1 MPMTVR
7 TRYAPSPTGEPHIG
21 NIRTMIFAWL
31 TARHAGGKFFLRL
44 EDTDQERYVPGSAR
58 AIVES
63 LRWLGVELDEGPDH
77 VQLAAMKT
85 NEDWEGAPTHSGPYG
100 PYVQSQRLDI
110 YRRHAEDLI
119 ARGLAYRANETA
131 DELERMRS
139 AAQAAKQAF
148 VFRKHMRLRDDVRA
162 DEPHVVR
169 FGMPLTGTTTLDDMI
184 QGKVTFDNGN
194 LDDVV
199 LLKSDGFPTYHLAA
213 MVDDHL
219 MHVSH
224 VVRAVEWLPSAPKH
238 IRIIE
243 GFGWELPRFAHV
255 PLVLSEDGKKLS
267 KRHGATSVTEFREQ
281 GYLPEALVNFL
292 AMLGWAPGQGDE
304 QNVFARDELIEK
316 FTLEKVGA
324 SPAIFSYAKLDWLNG
339 VHIRRLAPDDLANRL
354 VPFLSRD
361 GVAVDT
367 PAKYERLV
375 RLMPLIQVRLDRL
388 TKAADLVDFFFNDIP
403 VPSIE
408 MLIGPKMEQH
418 LSLAALRAARSELA
432 ALSEFSEPAI
442 EKTLRD
448 LGVQLNLKPT
458 QLFTVLRNAVSG
470 KQVTP
475 PLFGT
480 IEALGRALTLER
492 LDRAV
497 ARLQG
502 A

>member
-1 MPMTVR
+1 MDVR
-7 TRYAPSPTGEPHIG
+7 TRYAPSPAGEPHIG

-31 TARHAGGKFFLRL
+31 TARHAGGKFFLRI

-63 LRWLGVELDEGPDH
+63 LRWLGVELDEGPG
-77 VQLAAMKT
+77 QAELARMKT
-85 NEDWEGAPTHSGPYG
+85 NEDWDGAMEMSGPYA
-100 PYVQSQRLDI
+100 PYVQSHRLEI
-110 YRRHAEDLI
+110 YKQHAEWLVE
-119 ARGLAYRANETA
+119 RGLAYRANETSE
-131 DELERMRS
+131 ELDHMRS
-139 AAQAAKQAF
+139 NAQAAKQAF
-148 VFRKHMRLRDDVRA
+148 TFRKSMRLREDVGA
-162 DEPHVVR
+162 DEPHVIR
-169 FGMPLTGTTTLDDMI
+169 LEMPTRGTVTLDDMI
-184 QGKVTFDNGN
+184 QGQVTFDNGN

-219 MHVSH
+219 MQVSH
-224 VVRAVEWLPSAPKH
+224 VIRAVEWLPSAPKH
-238 IRIIE
+238 IHILRA
-243 GFGWELPRFAHV
+243 FGWELPRFAHV
-255 PLVLSEDGKKLS
+255 PLVLSDDGKKLS
-267 KRHGATSVTEFREQ
+267 KRHGATSVTEFREA

-304 QNVFARDELIEK
+304 QNVFTLSELYEK
-316 FTLEKVGA
+316 FTLEKVGS

-339 VHIRRLAPDDLANRL
+339 VHIRMLAPEDLAQRL
-354 VPFLSRD
+354 LPFLEKA

-367 PAKYERLV
+367 PEKLDRLQ
-375 RLMPLIQVRLDRL
+375 RLIPLIQIRLDRL

-403 VPSIE
+403 TPPVE

-432 ALSEFSEPAI
+432 ALSEFSEPVI

-448 LGVQLNLKPT
+448 LGAELNLKPT

-475 PLFGT
+475 PLFGM
-480 IEALGRALTLER
+480 INALGRALTLER
-492 LDRAV
+492 LDRAI
-497 ARLQG
+497 ARLQAG
-502 A
+502 